1 MVSLFSGKFVR
12 CFFSKLLSRRLV
24 ILSNDEKPNSSVYKI
39 PKLITEFIKVFT
51 RPQTRNL
58 LGHSLQFAEML
69 AGDSVQLHDCMLHIS
84 LHPAIFRRPAALAW
98 ARGAAVLHTVCSVPV
113 PRDLQI
119 PGLPPDTELSGVLKV
134 YQEIHFWVQHLGSVG
149 PPL

>member
-1 MVSLFSGKFVR
+1 MQGVFSQNYFLEGLSSYLMMKSL
-12 CFFSKLLSRRLV
+12 
-24 ILSNDEKPNSSVYKI
+24 IPAYKI

-84 LHPAIFRRPAALAW
+84 LHPAIFRRPAAVL
-98 ARGAAVLHTVCSVPV
+98 GPGCCSAAHCLQCPGSQRSADTSPASRHAHGHTTVGLSVFSWY
-113 PRDLQI
+113 I
-119 PGLPPDTELSGVLKV
+119 KKYIFGFS
-134 YQEIHFWVQHLGSVG
+134 IWVQLD
-149 PPL
+149 PL

>member
-1 MVSLFSGKFVR
+1 MPKR
-12 CFFSKLLSRRLV
+12 
-24 ILSNDEKPNSSVYKI
+24 N
-39 PKLITEFIKVFT
+39 KLITEFIKVFT
-51 RPQTRNL
+51 RPQTRNP

-119 PGLPPDTELSGVLKV
+119 PAQPPATELSGVLKV
-134 YQEIHFWVQHLGSVG
+134 SRNTFLGSAFG
-149 PPL
+149 FSWTPFKPPKL